1 MRIPGAVRWTVHD
14 AVRHNQCMD
23 DSDAAI
29 RRMLVG
35 LLALALLTASVVL
48 WILPGASTNQAT
60 AMWRGGCGRMGIV
73 VAALWMAM
81 PTRSRPAAW
90 ANLNPRSVAALGLA
104 ALAIKFPLKLL
115 LPLAGILVIAGF
127 VLRPRRRV
135 RPPRPSDVE
144 PHDARVD

>member
-1 MRIPGAVRWTVHD
+1 
-14 AVRHNQCMD
+14 MD

-35 LLALALLTASVVL
+35 VIALALLTASVVL
-48 WILPGASTNQAT
+48 WILPGASTSQAT
-60 AMWRGGCGRMGIV
+60 LMWRAGCGRMGIV

-115 LPLAGILVIAGF
+115 LPLAAILVIAGL

-135 RPPRPSDVE
+135 RPPRPSEVE
-144 PHDARVD
+144 RHEARVD

>member
-1 MRIPGAVRWTVHD
+1 
-14 AVRHNQCMD
+14 MD

-35 LLALALLTASVVL
+35 VVAITLLTAALVL
-48 WILPGASTNQAT
+48 WILPGASANQAT
-60 AMWRGGCGRMGIV
+60 LMWRAGCGRMGVV
-73 VAALWMAM
+73 VAALWLAM

-115 LPLAGILVIAGF
+115 LPLGGILIVAGL

-135 RPPRPSDVE
+135 RPPRPSEIE
-144 PHDARVD
+144 PREAGIE